1 MEVLIEVWVLWSVLI
16 LHLWSMKYALI
27 ATETGK
33 GKKMF
38 SSAVPRFLAE
48 LSEAVINKKRKK
60 SAEIMQI
67 T

>member
-27 ATETGK
+27 ATETGE

-38 SSAVPRFLAE
+38 SSAVPRII
-48 LSEAVINKKRKK
+48 VWGCDRQKKKK
-60 SAEIMQI
+60 NLQK
-67 T
+67 